1 MIYVFQSCS
10 LKSLRLAF
18 SCYPSIQSVYLGC
31 RSIGGPEEPGVL
43 PWLLS
48 KLCPS
53 SNAAQSLFAGW
64 VCCPMSSRH
73 AEPQLPSCT
82 ASTPTLMALGGSL
95 TRQHPQSAGVGSG
108 LLQKASVSVK
118 DGKYQSGDATCCPA
132 TVQEALSSL

>member
-64 VCCPMSSRH
+64 VCCPMSSRCT
-73 AEPQLPSCT
+73 EPQLPSCT
-82 ASTPTLMALGGSL
+82 ASTPTRMALGGSL
-95 TRQHPQSAGVGSG
+95 ARRHPQSAGVGSG
-108 LLQKASVSVK
+108 QGLQQKASVSVK
-118 DGKYQSGDATCCPA
+118 DDKCQSGDA
-132 TVQEALSSL
+132 S